1 MFARWLGWLSLI
13 FSKAWAAWICDAVI
27 SHSPG
32 QVLYLPHS
40 FNILAQ
46 PPPTVPSR
54 SLPPHLS
61 PFVDNEAEGYLPEYA
76 EQIQRLRD
84 AHQGSFGGVLPL
96 PGGAEE
102 TLEEGAAAK
111 AAAER
116 GEDLAAAA
124 KAAEVARLEQEYLED
139 LRKEVAGVPFSASGR
154 GGEESGEEEEGRS
167 GKVADGA
174 KEEDD
179 EKAME
184 RIMMPR
190 KTKKLYEAM
199 QVRKRE
205 LCGSFTE

>member
-1 MFARWLGWLSLI
+1 
-13 FSKAWAAWICDAVI
+13 
-27 SHSPG
+27 
-32 QVLYLPHS
+32 
-40 FNILAQ
+40 
-46 PPPTVPSR
+46 
-54 SLPPHLS
+54 
-61 PFVDNEAEGYLPEYA
+61 VDNEAEGYLPEYA

-139 LRKEVAGVPFSASGR
+139 LRKEVAGVPFSASVRGGEESGEEGGGGGKVTIR
-154 GGEESGEEEEGRS
+154 GGEESGEEEGGG

-174 KEEDD
+174 KEEED

-199 QVRKRE
+199 QVRGRE
-205 LCGSFTE
+205 LCGSFFSDG

>member
-1 MFARWLGWLSLI
+1 MICEVSSLI
-13 FSKAWAAWICDAVI
+13 VN
-27 SHSPG
+27 
-32 QVLYLPHS
+32 LL
-40 FNILAQ
+40 ILTCKRVF
-46 PPPTVPSR
+46 PR

-84 AHQGSFGGVLPL
+84 AAQGSLGGVLPL
-96 PGGAEE
+96 PGGAKEG
-102 TLEEGAAAK
+102 LEEGAAAK

-139 LRKEVAGVPFSASGR
+139 LRKEVAGVPYSATL
-154 GGEESGEEEEGRS
+154 GGVETEERDEGGSEEEADEGGVS
-167 GKVADGA
+167 GKVTYGA
-174 KEEDD
+174 RAEDD
-179 EKAME
+179 DKAME

-199 QVRKRE
+199 QVRK
-205 LCGSFTE
+205 F